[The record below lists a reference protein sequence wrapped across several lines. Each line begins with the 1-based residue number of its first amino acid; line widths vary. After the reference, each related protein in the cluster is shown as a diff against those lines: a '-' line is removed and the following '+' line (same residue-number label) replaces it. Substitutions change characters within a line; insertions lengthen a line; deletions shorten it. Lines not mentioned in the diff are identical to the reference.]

1 MNNVKALM
9 NELGISIS
17 QLANKMGVT
26 NQSLSDTLRNKNVSL
41 STLKRIAEVLDV
53 ELWELFV
60 PRINNNVEYVSESE
74 CPCCQK
80 KLRLKLVT
88 EIKPASVNDRD
99 DSVEDGE
106 K

>member
-1 MNNVKALM
+1 MQEKGVS
-9 NELGISIS
+9 LGEF
-17 QLANKMGVT
+17 AKRMGV
-26 NQSLSDTLRNKNVSL
+26 NKSAASSILRRTMTPLN
-41 STLKRIAEVLDV
+41 TLKRIAEALDV

-74 CPCCQK
+74 CPCCQN

-88 EIKPASVNDRD
+88 EIKPASVNGSD